1 MTLHQNVAYLLDTR
15 AAQVAL
21 KIDEYEQTI
30 LRREDDLAATRN
42 ALAALRFEEQSI
54 IDARKLLEELA

>member
-21 KIDEYEQTI
+21 KIDEYEQSI
-30 LRREDDLAATRN
+30 LRREDALAATRT

-54 IDARKLLEELA
+54 IDARNLLEELA